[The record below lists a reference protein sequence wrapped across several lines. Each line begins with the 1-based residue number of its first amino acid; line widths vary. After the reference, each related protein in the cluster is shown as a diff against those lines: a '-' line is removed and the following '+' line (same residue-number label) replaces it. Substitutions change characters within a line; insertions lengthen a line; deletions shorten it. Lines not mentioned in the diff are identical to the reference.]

1 MQHMRMLQDILTLL
15 TPLLFVL
22 GFTVVFLLVRWHKI
36 VVPLRRLTR
45 AQIEG
50 VEKRLEYLLTEGEKE
65 GIAELL
71 KKARCRIERRCPV
84 EVLEFFFWPRGT
96 ELYAWRLIH
105 EAESLLALKMNHD
118 LARERLRMLGGLA
131 GGPIKDEQLE
141 QIVRYVSPPLSS
153 EQGKQ
158 LQEYL
163 KQNDLPMIR
172 SALDSVKPELSI
184 EQKDQLLYLLLT
196 RGDPRARLFWELRR
210 YYDEEDTRFARLST
224 GHAKIAWLMNIGLL
238 LIVAILLARNELL
251 NLGTGV
257 FREVELWT
265 LFGALGATLRRMTV
279 ALKPQDRTTDY
290 GFYWI
295 VLFLSPVFGALVGFT
310 TLFVL
315 QAAATL
321 DVLSQALKDILASPS
336 QVVLRLALAIVSGF
350 YAERL
355 LDRLLKQIE
364 KQIAPGEQE
373 QKSSKDSEET
383 STLSQPSKVQPQ
395 EAPKTQ

>member
-1 MQHMRMLQDILTLL
+1 M
-15 TPLLFVL
+15 
-22 GFTVVFLLVRWHKI
+22 
-36 VVPLRRLTR
+36 
-45 AQIEG
+45 
-50 VEKRLEYLLTEGEKE
+50 
-65 GIAELL
+65 
-71 KKARCRIERRCPV
+71 
-84 EVLEFFFWPRGT
+84 
-96 ELYAWRLIH
+96 
-105 EAESLLALKMNHD
+105 
-118 LARERLRMLGGLA
+118 
-131 GGPIKDEQLE
+131 
-141 QIVRYVSPPLSS
+141 RYVSPPLSS

-321 DVLSQALKDILASPS
+321 DVLSQASKIFS
-336 QVVLRLALAIVSGF
+336 QVPPRSCLGLLWRSSVGF
-350 YAERL
+350 M
-355 LDRLLKQIE
+355 
-364 KQIAPGEQE
+364 
-373 QKSSKDSEET
+373 
-383 STLSQPSKVQPQ
+383 PS
-395 EAPKTQ
+395 ASWIGC